1 MIRTALGSAGALDGV
16 GDGAGDGVDDAPSRP
31 GAVVL
36 AGGLARRMGGRDKG
50 LLPLHDRA
58 LVSYVLEAIR
68 PAVRCSVINANRH
81 ADRYAAF
88 GVPVVADAHADY
100 PGPLAG
106 LAAGIDALDTDTVF
120 MCPCDSPFVSAALV
134 EALVR
139 GLADAGPRV
148 PIACAHDGERLQPV
162 FALVRRECRASLEDW
177 LTSGKRKI
185 DAWYAEA
192 GFVAVDCHAQAGA
205 FVNINTEQER
215 LAAER
220 ALAHG

>member
-1 MIRTALGSAGALDGV
+1 VNRPRAEGADELDEV
-16 GDGAGDGVDDAPSRP
+16 APRP

-50 LLPLHDRA
+50 LLLLDGRA
-58 LVSYVLEAIR
+58 LVSHVLDAIA
-68 PAVRCSVINANRH
+68 PAVDGSVINANRH
-81 ADRYAAF
+81 AERYAAF
-88 GVPVVADAHADY
+88 GVPVVADAHADF

-106 LAAGIDALDTDTVF
+106 LAAGIDALDTATVF

-134 EALVR
+134 RTLAR
-139 GLADAGPRV
+139 GLAAAESHV

-162 FALVRRECRASLEDW
+162 FALVRRECRTSLHDW
-177 LTSGKRKI
+177 LASGRRKI

-192 GFVAVDCHAQAGA
+192 GFVPVDCRAHTRS

-215 LAAER
+215 LAAEQG
-220 ALAHG
+220 LAHG